1 MLSLPGVWELGSAGD
16 SRLSRVR
23 TRRGWFS
30 RGAARKAESQSQFEQ
45 GHVQASFGL
54 PGRFSGMTF
63 GKRKSRTAALL
74 PVFA

>member
-1 MLSLPGVWELGSAGD
+1 MLSLSGVWELGSAGD
-16 SRLSRVR
+16 SRLLRVR
-23 TRRGWFS
+23 TRQGWIS
-30 RGAARKAESQSQFEQ
+30 LGAAREAESQGQFE
-45 GHVQASFGL
+45 GSVQAVFGL